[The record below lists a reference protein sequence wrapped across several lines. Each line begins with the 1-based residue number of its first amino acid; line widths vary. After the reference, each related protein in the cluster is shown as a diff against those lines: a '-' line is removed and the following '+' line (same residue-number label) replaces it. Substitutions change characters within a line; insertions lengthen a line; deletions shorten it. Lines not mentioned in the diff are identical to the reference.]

1 MAPSS
6 KKTQAQNRVAANYI
20 AYGPRGLPPALQN
33 LDPEQRL
40 RLAKSSQKIGK
51 VLGEMPVVDVLP
63 ASPGAESLVSTVR
76 GFDTRPLN
84 VQKKGKKAKKN
95 APPPAPV
102 MRYRLPATRP
112 WEILVE
118 DAIETSLAPPRP
130 IPAALNLSSPSRII
144 DNPRMSVFHNGFRK
158 TPLTP
163 EYLSPLTP
171 LSPLSPIKTPDI
183 HEHRMQT
190 LRRLARMSRAFRDTI
205 YEELVMPSVGIVA
218 APDVQDVNTYLDLY
232 RKSICPPRRSQM
244 LTAGRR
250 RSRSVG
256 DTQRRSVLSVS
267 VYSASTTRT
276 SFLLPQ
282 SAVPARLS
290 RVSYVLA
297 IGSPAL
303 SPSLSASAALDD
315 SPLQQQQ
322 SVAQAMA
329 VILGADAQV
338 MESFR
343 RGFAMRSF
351 RRDTRRRSGAPPG
364 TPLMSPFAAMKSPKV
379 PYWVRSGYRARD
391 SAHAAGRRRRAGASR
406 PPPTPRTMRKE
417 RRQGWGGTW
426 DVGKM
431 GAAVEKLKEAEVKA
445 RAEEEPVT
453 APEMPVDK
461 TTRDAEDALLEA
473 LGDMEREQ
481 PLEEAALADITEAE
495 EESLLAY
502 LQEDAED
509 VSSYAGIEEEAY
521 AI

>member
-1 MAPSS
+1 
-6 KKTQAQNRVAANYI
+6 
-20 AYGPRGLPPALQN
+20 
-33 LDPEQRL
+33 
-40 RLAKSSQKIGK
+40 
-51 VLGEMPVVDVLP
+51 
-63 ASPGAESLVSTVR
+63 
-76 GFDTRPLN
+76 
-84 VQKKGKKAKKN
+84 
-95 APPPAPV
+95 
-102 MRYRLPATRP
+102 
-112 WEILVE
+112 
-118 DAIETSLAPPRP
+118 
-130 IPAALNLSSPSRII
+130 
-144 DNPRMSVFHNGFRK
+144 
-158 TPLTP
+158 
-163 EYLSPLTP
+163 
-171 LSPLSPIKTPDI
+171 
-183 HEHRMQT
+183 MQT

-244 LTAGRR
+244 LAAGRR

-256 DTQRRSVLSVS
+256 DNQRRSVLSVS

-282 SAVPARLS
+282 SAAPPRHSRS

-303 SPSLSASAALDD
+303 SPPASASATLDD

-329 VILGADAQV
+329 VILGSDAQV

-343 RGFAMRSF
+343 RGFAMRTF
-351 RRDTRRRSGAPPG
+351 RMDARRRSSVQLG

-391 SAHAAGRRRRAGASR
+391 SAHASGRRRRAGVSR

-417 RRQGWGGTW
+417 RRQGWGGEW
-426 DVGKM
+426 GMGKM
-431 GAAVEKLKEAEVKA
+431 GAAVEKLKEADVKA
-445 RAEEEPVT
+445 KTGEECIAVPEVPVVE
-453 APEMPVDK
+453 AKGE
-461 TTRDAEDALLEA
+461 AGDALIEA
-473 LGDMEREQ
+473 LGDMAREK
-481 PLEEAALADITEAE
+481 PLEQSLVDIKEAE
-495 EESLLAY
+495 EASLLAY

-509 VSSYAGIEEEAY
+509 VNPYAGIEEEAY